1 MTVYN
6 SHIKNLRIVITP
18 ARPIFEGGTRVG
30 DTVGKYVQFEGG
42 QFQTEDKKTIEKLE
56 DLPTF
61 GIDFWRAS
69 DKAEEDQKDKGNTE
83 PKLESLTR
91 QELLKTA
98 QDKGLEVSPEATKKE
113 LLELLKSK

>member
-1 MTVYN
+1 MMVYN

-30 DTVGKYVQFEGG
+30 DTTGAYARFEGG
-42 QFQTEDKKTIEKLE
+42 QFQTDDKKVIAKLE
-56 DLPTF
+56 SFPTF

-69 DKAEEDQKDKGNTE
+69 DKAEDEPKNEKSSE

-91 QELLKTA
+91 QELLKIA
-98 QDKGLEVSPEATKKE
+98 QDKGLGVNPEATKKE
-113 LLELLKSK
+113 LLDLLRSN

>member
-1 MTVYN
+1 MTIYN

-18 ARPIFEGGTRVG
+18 ARPIYEGGTRVG
-30 DTVGKYVQFEGG
+30 DTVGGYAQFEGG
-42 QFQTEDKKTIEKLE
+42 QFQTDDKKIIAKLE
-56 DLPTF
+56 SLPTF

-69 DKAEEDQKDKGNTE
+69 EKEGDEPKEEKSPE

-98 QDKGLEVSPEATKKE
+98 QDKGLEVSPEAAKKE